1 MIRLIRLMLEAMMRC
16 WCLSQRAPCQTMSC
30 PCHAVLRLAMLAV
43 ADYKRGLGM
52 LSGAF
57 PAKLKAIRI
66 LHPNRALALA
76 LSIAMPLLSAKMRA
90 RQVFYSTMEYSD
102 LK

>member
-1 MIRLIRLMLEAMMRC
+1 
-16 WCLSQRAPCQTMSC
+16 
-30 PCHAVLRLAMLAV
+30 MLAV

-76 LSIAMPLLSAKMRA
+76 LSIAMPLLSPKMRA
-90 RQVFYSTMEYSD
+90 RQVTPWNIPTQAYLPTTTQAVGPTVD
-102 LK
+102 LVDFCVESVF